1 MNPAIY
7 LRVNLPSSCCLQ
19 ITGVSHDDGVS
30 TTRTGV
36 LAQVEPATTFPVY
49 ESAGDGCI
57 ELQKDYGPFDFAEVV
72 DGAGDKRKKEEAE
85 ERGRRNRG
93 RSEQSGSSWGG
104 AGAGGSGSYRDS
116 GKKFTCSKSS
126 SIQFP
131 AASAVLSLLVPL
143 SHQYL
148 YLTKPVNCVL
158 LIGGA
163 LVQWSRLA

>member
-1 MNPAIY
+1 VNPAIY

-104 AGAGGSGSYRDS
+104 AGAGGSGSGRDS
-116 GKKFTCSKSS
+116 GKNFTCSTSS

-131 AASAVLSLLVPL
+131 AASQLPVSVLLFPLAILNLLVSL
-143 SHQYL
+143 S
-148 YLTKPVNCVL
+148 KPVNSVL
-158 LIGGA
+158 LMGA
-163 LVQWSRLA
+163 LVQ

>member
-1 MNPAIY
+1 VNPAIY

-49 ESAGDGCI
+49 ESAGDGCMQ
-57 ELQKDYGPFDFAEVV
+57 LQKDYGPFDFAEVV

-93 RSEQSGSSWGG
+93 RSEQSGSSWGFEMEL
-104 AGAGGSGSYRDS
+104 ADTDS
-116 GKKFTCSKSS
+116 EVISRRYVHFDYVHE
-126 SIQFP
+126 
-131 AASAVLSLLVPL
+131 AVA
-143 SHQYL
+143 Q
-148 YLTKPVNCVL
+148 
-158 LIGGA
+158 
-163 LVQWSRLA
+163 